1 MRRTGCPGRAC
12 VNAAAAANGPYQA
25 RHAGRRPSPMTN
37 TDRALPAALD
47 ELAVLGTGQ
56 DREQIAALRARLDAA
71 RLRVLVAGEAKRG
84 KSTLI
89 NALLGR
95 AVLPA
100 GVTPLTAVATTVRYG
115 DDPHAEVRF
124 ADGHEEKQPLT
135 ALPDLVT
142 ERGNPGNRRH
152 VAAVTVYLDA
162 PVLAGGVELVD
173 TPGTGSVFAWDTAAA
188 HEALETM
195 DAAVFV
201 LTADPPVSAAER
213 DLYAKITGLA
223 VATFTVLNKA
233 DHLDAAGLT
242 EAAEFT
248 RQVLAQAARSSGAP
262 GAPDAPGR
270 IYPVSALAELAGGD
284 TGFAAFAVDFTAY
297 LASSR
302 VADLQAAAVLR
313 ARRIA
318 RSLLDEV
325 ALTRRAAQ
333 LAAGD
338 AADRVTR
345 FGERLAEVAIRGQDE
360 VAVAGA
366 ESARLL
372 EDLNGAAEADGPRL
386 GRDITRQLREAFGGE
401 LRTAAAGEIERKG
414 RERLVALTVGAA
426 SAWRARRRDIIEQA
440 LARIDARLAA
450 DLTAA
455 LGELRDSAAEL
466 LGLELLVTE
475 PGGRLAENRRFFYT
489 TAGEPGQTEL
499 LAGAIRRRLPGE
511 LGRRRAREHLLR
523 EAPDLVASQ
532 IGRARADLQYRLS
545 EATRAL
551 AGTVERR
558 CAEATGRMRAA
569 LCAAAEL
576 RGASVAD
583 AAEKERD
590 LSEREVA
597 IRHVLAL
604 LNEVAE
610 HAGGAWR

>member
-1 MRRTGCPGRAC
+1 
-12 VNAAAAANGPYQA
+12 
-25 RHAGRRPSPMTN
+25 MTN
-37 TDRALPAALD
+37 ADSALASALDQLAAL
-47 ELAVLGTGQ
+47 GTDQ
-56 DREQIAALRARLDAA
+56 DRSQIAALRDRLDAA

-95 AVLPA
+95 AVLPT

-115 DDPHAEVRF
+115 DDQRAEARF

-162 PVLAGGVELVD
+162 PLLAGGVELVD

-213 DLYAKITGLA
+213 DLYAKVSGLS

-233 DHLDAAGLT
+233 DHLDEAELA

-248 RQVLAQAARSSGAP
+248 RRVLAQAARRP
-262 GAPDAPGR
+262 GAVPGR
-270 IYPVSALAELAGGD
+270 VYPVSARAALAGGD
-284 TGFAAFAVDFTAY
+284 PGFAAFAAGFTAY
-297 LASSR
+297 LASGR
-302 VADLQAAAVLR
+302 VSDLRTSAVMR
-313 ARRIA
+313 ARRIG

-325 ALTRRAAQ
+325 ALTRRAAE
-333 LAAGD
+333 LAAGE

-345 FGERLAEVAIRGQDE
+345 FGERLADVAVRGQDA

-372 EDLNGAAEADGPRL
+372 GDLNAAAEADGLRL
-386 GRDITRQLREAFGGE
+386 GRDITRQLSEILGRELA
-401 LRTAAAGEIERKG
+401 TAAPAEIEREG
-414 RERLVALTVGAA
+414 RERLVALAVTAA
-426 SAWRARRRDIIEQA
+426 DAWRAGRRDVIEQG
-440 LARIDARLAA
+440 LARTDARLAA
-450 DLTAA
+450 GLAA
-455 LGELRDSAAEL
+455 ELRGLRDSAAEL
-466 LGLELLVTE
+466 LGLELAVPE
-475 PGGRLAENRRFFYT
+475 PGGRLAEDRRFFYT
-489 TAGEPGQTEL
+489 TADEAGQTEL
-499 LAGAIRRRLPGE
+499 LAGAIRRTLPGE

-523 EAPDLVASQ
+523 EAPDLVARQ
-532 IGRARADLQYRLS
+532 IGRARGDLQYRLS
-545 EATRAL
+545 EASRAL
-551 AGTVERR
+551 ALSVERR
-558 CAEATGRMRAA
+558 YADATGRLRAA
-569 LCAAAEL
+569 LAAAGEL
-576 RGASVAD
+576 RGASVA
-583 AAEKERD
+583 AAEERERD

-597 IRHVLAL
+597 TRHALAL
-604 LNEVAE
+604 LDEAVTAAE
-610 HAGGAWR
+610 RPAP

>member
-1 MRRTGCPGRAC
+1 
-12 VNAAAAANGPYQA
+12 
-25 RHAGRRPSPMTN
+25 MTN
-37 TDRALPAALD
+37 TDGALSAALD
-47 ELAVLGTGQ
+47 QLAVLGTDQ
-56 DREQIAALRARLDAA
+56 DREQIAALRDRLDAA

-124 ADGHEEKQPLT
+124 TDGHEEKQPLT

-188 HEALETM
+188 HEALDTM

-213 DLYAKITGLA
+213 DLYAKVAGLS

-233 DHLDAAGLT
+233 DHLDAAGLA

-248 RQVLAQAARSSGAP
+248 RQVLAQAGSG
-262 GAPDAPGR
+262 APGR
-270 IYPVSALAELAGGD
+270 IYKVSARAALAGGD
-284 TGFAAFAVDFTAY
+284 PGFSAFAADFTTY
-297 LASSR
+297 LASRRES
-302 VADLQAAAVLR
+302 DLRASAVMR

-325 ALTRRAAQ
+325 ALTRRAAE
-333 LAAGD
+333 LTTGE

-345 FGERLAEVAIRGQDE
+345 FGERLAEVAVRGQDA

-372 EDLNGAAEADGPRL
+372 KDLNDAAEADGPRL
-386 GRDITRQLREAFGGE
+386 GRAITRQLAEVLDGE
-401 LRTAAAGEIERKG
+401 LRTAPADEIERQG
-414 RERLVALTVGAA
+414 RERLVALTIEAA
-426 SAWRARRRDIIEQA
+426 DAWRARRRDVIEEG
-440 LARIDARLAA
+440 LAHTDARLAA

-455 LGELRDSAAEL
+455 LTELRDSASEL
-466 LGLELLVTE
+466 LGLDLAVPE
-475 PGGRLAENRRFFYT
+475 PGGRLAENHRFFYT
-489 TAGEPGQTEL
+489 TADTPGQTEL
-499 LAGAIRRRLPGE
+499 LVGAIRRRLPGE

-523 EAPDLVASQ
+523 EAPDLAARQ
-532 IGRARADLQYRLS
+532 IGRARGDLQYRLS
-545 EATRAL
+545 EASRAL
-551 AGTVERR
+551 ASSVERR
-558 CAEATGRMRAA
+558 YAEATGRMRAA
-569 LCAAAEL
+569 LRAAGEL

-583 AAEKERD
+583 ATEKERD

-597 IRHVLAL
+597 VRHALAHL
-604 LNEVAE
+604 DE
-610 HAGGAWR
+610 AGSAGERPAP